1 VSAVGNGRLGET
13 EYAELVTR
21 VREAV
26 VGSVPPGASLLVV
39 SKGDAAL
46 LELPGH
52 TAGHF
57 PQDAS
62 GSYAGHHP
70 RDSESAT
77 AELERLRRHGA
88 EYLVIPETARWW
100 LDFYA
105 EFATHLANH
114 CQLVADVPGGCLIYG
129 LGSALSG
136 PAPLPALADPEASA
150 EQLRDFLERLVA
162 PESAIVVLDTGDD
175 IAAALAP
182 LRTHWLPA
190 VSEDV
195 DPRLLLSRL
204 RQHALAGAD
213 YLVVPRR
220 AKDWLKRNR
229 ELADELEVSCRIVAD
244 QRHLCLVFELAA
256 LREEI

>member
-1 VSAVGNGRLGET
+1 MSAGNGRLGET

-52 TAGHF
+52 TAAHF
-57 PQDAS
+57 PQDTS
-62 GSYAGHHP
+62 GAYAGHHP

-77 AELERLRRHGA
+77 AELERQRRHGA

-105 EFATHLANH
+105 EFATHLASH

-129 LGSALSG
+129 LGSAAPG
-136 PAPLPALADPEASA
+136 PAPLPELAGPEASA

-162 PESAIVVLDTGDD
+162 PESTIVVLDTGDD
-175 IAAALAP
+175 LAAALAP

-190 VSEDV
+190 VSEDK
-195 DPRLLLSRL
+195 DPRLVFSRL
-204 RQHALAGAD
+204 RQHARAD
-213 YLVVPRR
+213 AQYLVVPRR
-220 AKDWLKRNR
+220 AQAWLKRNR
-229 ELADELEVSCRIVAD
+229 DLADELEASCRTVAD
-244 QRHLCLVFELAA
+244 QRHLCRVFELAA
-256 LREEI
+256 LREER